1 MAQRHDC
8 NTDSSRPHIRHA
20 GGALASMPMLL
31 RSAQHHMHSRVNG
44 EAEGQHA

>member
-31 RSAQHHMHSRVNG
+31 RRVHNITCT
-44 EAEGQHA
+44 AE